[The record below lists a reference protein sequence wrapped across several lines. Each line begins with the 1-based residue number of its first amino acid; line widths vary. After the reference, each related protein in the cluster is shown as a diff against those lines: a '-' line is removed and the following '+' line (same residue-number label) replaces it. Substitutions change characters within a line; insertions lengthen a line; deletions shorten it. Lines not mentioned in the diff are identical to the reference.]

1 VSINLRFSSDYL
13 APPTS
18 ILPLK
23 SVQPMVCLSDY
34 LAPPTSTDSTASEQH
49 GFNNL
54 ESPRGADEWH
64 YQLRMREREN
74 KKGDQMNH
82 LQKGVETTGY
92 VAWA

>member
-1 VSINLRFSSDYL
+1 
-13 APPTS
+13 
-18 ILPLK
+18 
-23 SVQPMVCLSDY
+23 MVCLSDY